1 MQTQD
6 FAFYRFIQPEQ
17 QGNND
22 RLLLEELG
30 MERGGGKST
39 ALNILNMLTVI
50 SGWLLE

>member
-1 MQTQD
+1 MQSQD

-30 MERGGGKST
+30 MERGERKST
-39 ALNILNMLTVI
+39 ALNILNMLTAI
-50 SGWLLE
+50 SRWLLE